1 MRLYRNIM
9 SQHPM
14 IRNQPKP
21 KLLLDENFEP
31 RIHLPKL
38 NQLYDVKHVA
48 EDLHKGGISDSAVY
62 ALAVKQ
68 GRLVVTYNEK
78 DFRSF
83 AKTSVNSGVIGVST
97 NLTAAQI
104 DTKLVAL
111 LKKSSQKGLYGA
123 YHYISGESRS

>member
-1 MRLYRNIM
+1 
-9 SQHPM
+9 M

-38 NQLYDVKHVA
+38 NQLYDVKHIA
-48 EDLHKGGISDSAVY
+48 EDLHKGGLPDSEVY
-62 ALAVKQ
+62 ALAVQQ

-78 DFRSF
+78 DFRSY
-83 AKTSVNSGVIGVST
+83 AETSEKSGVIGVST

-111 LKKSSQKGLYGA
+111 LRKSSQKSLYGT